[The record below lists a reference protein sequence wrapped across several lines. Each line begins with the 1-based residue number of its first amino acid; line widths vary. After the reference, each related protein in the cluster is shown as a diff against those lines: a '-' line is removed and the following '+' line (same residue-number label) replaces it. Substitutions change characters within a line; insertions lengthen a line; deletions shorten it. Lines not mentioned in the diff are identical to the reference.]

1 MNNNIKKLATITA
14 VFFLSLSPALA
25 TTQSASAESVTSITP
40 DSQPSEKG
48 HRPPPGKDG
57 KFRAGGH
64 FIIFE
69 TAKLL
74 EMDRTELINSLKAGK
89 TLSELA
95 LEKKGWTEDQYIQKL
110 SESASKRLDQA
121 ITEGRLTKE
130 EAQKLKAGLP
140 SMLKK
145 KIGKMGHFQDHK
157 SSEHHVMNPQAKT
170 PSASYLG
177 H

>member
-1 MNNNIKKLATITA
+1 MNNNIKKFATITA
-14 VFFLSLSPALA
+14 VLLLSLSSAFAPIGH
-25 TTQSASAESVTSITP
+25 ASAENVTSAAP
-40 DSQPSEKG
+40 DSGPLEKG

-74 EMDRTELINSLKAGK
+74 EMDRTELINSLKSGK
-89 TLSELA
+89 TLPELA
-95 LEKKGWTEDQYIQKL
+95 HEKKGWTEDQYIQKL

-145 KIGKMGHFQDHK
+145 KIGKMGHFQDRK
-157 SSEHHVMNPQAKT
+157 SSEHHVMNPQVKT
-170 PSASYLG
+170 PSVSYLG
-177 H
+177 R

>member
-1 MNNNIKKLATITA
+1 MKNNIKKYATITA
-14 VFFLSLSPALA
+14 VLFLSLSSALA
-25 TTQSASAESVTSITP
+25 PTQSASAENVTSTPP
-40 DSQPSEKG
+40 DSHPSEKG
-48 HRPPPGKDG
+48 HRPHPEKDG

-89 TLSELA
+89 TLPELA

-110 SESASKRLDQA
+110 SESASQRLDQA
-121 ITEGRLTKE
+121 ITEGRLTKD

-140 SMLKK
+140 SILKK
-145 KIGKMGHFQDHK
+145 KIAKMGHFQDRK
-157 SSEHHVMNPQAKT
+157 PSEHHVMNP
-170 PSASYLG
+170 
-177 H
+177 